1 MRDFFNP
8 CRVFCTGG
16 EAGAVICEYPDTV
29 EKPAVPVP
37 YCQECM
43 TGFEY
48 QLAALMISEG
58 MQEEGMRLVRA
69 VRDRYD
75 GKKRNPWNEVE
86 CGSNYARSMASYSL
100 LPLYSGFRF
109 DLPHGMIGF
118 SPLYPTNRPFRCLWS
133 VDSAWGSVDI
143 MPEQATI
150 RIEEGHLSLQRLELP
165 CITGGGL
172 HNG

>member
-1 MRDFFNP
+1 
-8 CRVFCTGG
+8 
-16 EAGAVICEYPDTV
+16 
-29 EKPAVPVP
+29 
-37 YCQECM
+37 M

-100 LPLYSGFRF
+100 LPLYSGLRC

-165 CITGGGL
+165 CITGEVCITVDGKPVQA
-172 HNG
+172 NWENSAAVFAERIRAECEIVVSRK